1 MGGRHRIH
9 SNFQSIDLPH
19 HHGLSKGNVGGSDGI
34 PEFTVNEDFAL
45 RRKRRLRHSN
55 FADQSLRAGDHF
67 VGARA
72 NYQVLSVT
80 GDSIEFAAQGFLT
93 AYNIGLNHVALRRT
107 GRDTIAYQVRFDRWN
122 RYALLHGGLLGL
134 MLAGAYL
141 LPATQQDLRRFP
153 HGEWIF
159 LGMTLFWSLAWPWLM
174 TALHRPFA
182 SMALERILR
191 EELARDAG
199 ARANDLA
206 LGTEWLPD
214 GIDLVFESRGSNR

>member
-1 MGGRHRIH
+1 MGDPGIGF
-9 SNFQSIDLPH
+9 SFQ
-19 HHGLSKGNVGGSDGI
+19 
-34 PEFTVNEDFAL
+34 PEFAGELAAEQMPADFFARL
-45 RRKRRLRHSN
+45 QHRVEEGLFVPGRR
-55 FADQSLRAGDHF
+55 
-67 VGARA
+67 ARA
-72 NYQVLSVT
+72 NYHVLSVT

-141 LPATQQDLRRFP
+141 LPATQRDLRRFP

-199 ARANDLA
+199 ERAND
-206 LGTEWLPD
+206 
-214 GIDLVFESRGSNR
+214 